1 MDPMRE
7 TCCRTIPK
15 KTSLNSD
22 SGFVRTIS
30 GTDQR
35 EENSMRLTSIF
46 TKLFFIGM
54 AVLFLTGTTVFA
66 QTTSTGP
73 SLSARSGGT
82 STTRSAPPA
91 TRPAQSAPSAGTG
104 ASLAGT
110 APGVNNGW
118 HGYRMG
124 TSRTAVGSPVT
135 LWDNGA
141 FNGVDGLAS
150 AENTGLPSS
159 RTADDFVLTAPAT
172 LTQVTADLFADASMS
187 YTGTLDIF
195 ATDAS
200 GNGPIQSGA
209 PIVSVTST
217 NFQVVGNGFGLDIR
231 RYTFTLPNTVL
242 SSGRYWVNPYLTGT
256 GSGLGYFCTSNG
268 ATPSAE
274 QNGYFRSGG
283 FGFPNWTDV
292 SDSGLNFS
300 SRDFAFTVVGTAAP
314 APATLLW
321 DNGPF
326 DGVNG
331 LASMENTSLP
341 SSRTADDFVLTTS
354 ATLTQVTADLYA
366 SPGLTFTGSLDL
378 FATDASGIGPTQSG
392 SPIVSVTSTNFQLVG
407 SGFGFDIRRY
417 TFDLPNTPLAAGRY
431 WVNPYLVGPGSGA
444 AYFCTSNGATP
455 SAEQDG
461 FFRSAGF
468 GSPNWTNALNQG
480 VGPHF
485 AFTVTGNA
493 GGGTPVAVNDQ
504 VSFVTTAG
512 GVAGITGSCA
522 TAGYTNQYNLTV
534 NLTNTGS
541 NTFTNPYFQVLELQ
555 SAGGVVPSNPFR
567 LQTADDFNSGNC
579 TGGLVG
585 ANQAITA
592 TMTPGQTT
600 AVNFQIAMPA
610 FQRFRFMVGAYAV
623 VSGGNARATSTTR
636 KLGRIAIETTGFDK
650 AGNPILSATFI
661 PEKGAPALNIAG
673 VKATLAK

>member
-1 MDPMRE
+1 
-7 TCCRTIPK
+7 
-15 KTSLNSD
+15 
-22 SGFVRTIS
+22 
-30 GTDQR
+30 
-35 EENSMRLTSIF
+35 MRLTSIF

-54 AVLFLTGTTVFA
+54 AALFLTGTTVFA

-73 SLSARSGGT
+73 SFSVRPGGT

-91 TRPAQSAPSAGTG
+91 TRPAQSAPRAGTG
-104 ASLAGT
+104 ASLAGAT
-110 APGVNNGW
+110 PGVNNGW
-118 HGYRMG
+118 HGYR
-124 TSRTAVGSPVT
+124 TSRTAVGAPVT

-141 FNGVDGLAS
+141 FDGVNGLAS
-150 AENTGLPSS
+150 EENTQFSGA

-172 LTQVTADLFADASMS
+172 VTRVTADLFVDASQS
-187 YTGTLDIF
+187 YTGTLDLF
-195 ATDAS
+195 ATDPG
-200 GNGPIQSGA
+200 GNGPIQSGS

-217 NFQVVGNGFGLDIR
+217 NFQTVGNSFGFDIR
-231 RYTFTLPNTVL
+231 RYTFDVPNTVL
-242 SSGRYWVNPYLTGT
+242 PAGRYWVTPYLVGT
-256 GSGLGYFCTSNG
+256 GAGRSFFCTSSG

-274 QNGYFRSGG
+274 QNGYFRSAV
-283 FGFPNWTDV
+283 FGFPDWTDAV
-292 SDSGLNFS
+292 AATGVGPS
-300 SRDFAFTVVGTAAP
+300 FAFTVIGTDAP
-314 APATLLW
+314 APVTLLW

-331 LASMENTSLP
+331 LASEENTQLP
-341 SSRTADDFVLTTS
+341 SARTADDFVLTTS

-378 FATDASGIGPTQSG
+378 FVTDASGNGPTQSG

-431 WVNPYLVGPGSGA
+431 WVNPYLVGTGSGA

-455 SAEQDG
+455 SAGQNG
-461 FFRSAGF
+461 YFRSEGF
-468 GSPNWTNALNQG
+468 GVPNWTDALNQG
-480 VGPHF
+480 AGPHF
-485 AFTVTGNA
+485 AFTVS
-493 GGGTPVAVNDQ
+493 GTLAPIAVNDQ
-504 VSFVTTAG
+504 VSFVTTGG
-512 GVAGITGSCA
+512 GVTGITGACA
-522 TAGYTNQYNLTV
+522 TAGYTNQYNLSV

-567 LQTADDFNSGNC
+567 LRTADDFNVTNC

-585 ANQAITA
+585 ANQAIPG
-592 TMTPGQTT
+592 TMTPGQT
-600 AVNFQIAMPA
+600 AEVNFQIAMPA

-623 VSGGNARATSTTR
+623 VSGGSARSVSTSR

-661 PEKGAPALNIAG
+661 PEKGAPAMNVTG